1 MNIGLAAFVAPI
13 VLLAALAT
21 SCIDATTVYVV
32 PDPAPAGDDDGAS
45 GDAGSPFEDG
55 PVDASSN
62 DAPPDAG
69 SVDGPLE

>member
-1 MNIGLAAFVAPI
+1 MNIGRTAFVARM

-45 GDAGSPFEDG
+45 GEAGSPLEDG

-62 DAPPDAG
+62 DTPPAD
-69 SVDGPLE
+69 